1 MPIVGRVLPF
11 WFLDSAVTSCFAKR
25 LAYRPPPWLIGV
37 GLSFLIRH
45 LYLDS
50 HGVALPG
57 G

>member
-1 MPIVGRVLPF
+1 VLPF